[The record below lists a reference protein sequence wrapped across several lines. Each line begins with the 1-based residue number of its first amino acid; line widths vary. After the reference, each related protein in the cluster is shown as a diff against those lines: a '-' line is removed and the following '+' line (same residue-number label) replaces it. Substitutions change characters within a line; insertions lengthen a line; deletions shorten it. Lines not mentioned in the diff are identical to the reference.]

1 MTLRAAR
8 NLVTF
13 TSSVFNT
20 AEPRPHAIH
29 ASCFG
34 EDLANWLI
42 DQLKFRDI
50 RTYKEPIQR
59 DYGWY
64 LLFGPGATVHRL
76 SLTFI
81 PIDDSGGGEWL
92 GCVERC
98 TFIGTIL
105 GKRMRMPERTAVE
118 AIQRVL
124 SASSMIQ
131 NIQWHEQDE
140 LEAEYRSVSRFLPSL

>member
-1 MTLRAAR
+1 MSLRATR

-20 AEPRPHAIH
+20 AERMPHFIH

-42 DQLKFRDI
+42 DQLTFRDI

-81 PIDDSGGGEWL
+81 PIYDSGGGEWL
-92 GCVERC
+92 GCVDRC
-98 TFIGTIL
+98 SFIGTIL
-105 GKRMRMPERTAVE
+105 GKRMRMPEPAAVE
-118 AIQRVL
+118 AIHRIL
-124 SASSMIQ
+124 SASSMIE
-131 NIQWHEQDE
+131 NIQWHEQGE
-140 LEAEYRSVSRFLPSL
+140 LEAEYKSVARFLPSL